1 VSSDAS
7 DDPGDPRTRSDSALK
22 ARVPT
27 VRLGN
32 PARSGGHV
40 SHGTMQRPSFST
52 VLADREFRAMWI
64 AEALSQA
71 GDQLARVALSVLVF
85 ERTGSATLTAL
96 TYALTLVP
104 ALVGGTLFGGLGDR
118 YPRREVMVVADLA
131 RALLIGLAAVPHM
144 PLAVLCVLVA
154 TMTLLSGPFGAAQQA
169 LLPDV
174 LPADQYPVG
183 MALRQTTIQAAFLA
197 GFAGGGFLVTA
208 LTPSF
213 GLAIDAAT
221 FVASAVLVRAWVGR
235 RPAAVAVAE
244 PPPFWRSSLVGA
256 RVIWRDPGMRALLIL
271 TWLAGLYI
279 VPDAVAAPYA
289 VAIGAAPSAVG
300 LILASDPIGSV
311 VGGVVFGRWVPAR
324 WQVRRL
330 GLLAALAGA
339 PLLACATKPPL
350 AVSMLLFGLS
360 GFFATAYHLHAST
373 TLMRRLPVETRA
385 QGSGLATSS
394 LITVQGVGALLAG
407 VLADRIGPAAT
418 IVTAGIA
425 GICLATWIGTVWSHI
440 DSAETG

>member
-1 VSSDAS
+1 
-7 DDPGDPRTRSDSALK
+7 
-22 ARVPT
+22 
-27 VRLGN
+27 
-32 PARSGGHV
+32 V
-40 SHGTMQRPSFST
+40 SHDTTQRRPSFSA

-104 ALVGGTLFGGLGDR
+104 ALVGGTLLGDLGDR

-131 RALLIGLAAVPHM
+131 RALLIGLAAVPHI

-154 TMTLLSGPFGAAQQA
+154 TMTLLSGPFSAAQQA

-208 LTPSF
+208 LTPPL

-221 FVASAVLVRAWVGR
+221 FVASAVLVRAWVGNHPASASAMTDAER
-235 RPAAVAVAE
+235 RP
-244 PPPFWRSSLVGA
+244 PFLKSSLVGA

-339 PLLACATKPPL
+339 PLLVCAAKPPL

-360 GFFATAYHLHAST
+360 GFFATACHLHAST

-407 VLADRIGPAAT
+407 VLADQLGPAAT

-425 GICLATWIGTVWSHI
+425 GICLATWIGTVWSRI

>member
-1 VSSDAS
+1 
-7 DDPGDPRTRSDSALK
+7 
-22 ARVPT
+22 
-27 VRLGN
+27 
-32 PARSGGHV
+32 V
-40 SHGTMQRPSFST
+40 SHDTKARPSFSA
-52 VLADREFRAMWI
+52 VLAIREFRAMWV

-71 GDQLARVALSVLVF
+71 GDQLARVALSLLVF

-118 YPRREVMVVADLA
+118 YPRRQVMVLADVA
-131 RALLIGLAAVPHM
+131 RALLIGLAAVPHL

-154 TMTLLSGPFGAAQQA
+154 TMTLLSGPFSAAQQA

-174 LPADQYPVG
+174 LPDDLYPVG
-183 MALRQTTIQAAFLA
+183 MAVRQTTIQAAFLA

-208 LTPSF
+208 LTPSL

-221 FVASAVLVRAWVGR
+221 FLVSALLVRAWVGSHPV
-235 RPAAVAVAE
+235 PATVDAE
-244 PPPFWRSSLVGA
+244 RPPPFLKSSLVGA
-256 RVIWRDPGMRALLIL
+256 RVIWRDPGMRVLLAL

-311 VGGVVFGRWVPAR
+311 VGGVVFGRWVPAQ

-339 PLLACATKPPL
+339 PLLVCAAKPPL

-373 TLMRRLPVETRA
+373 TLMRRLPAETRA
-385 QGSGLATSS
+385 QGSGLVTSS
-394 LITVQGVGALLAG
+394 LITVQGVGVLLAG
-407 VLADRIGPAAT
+407 VLADQIGPAGT
-418 IVTAGIA
+418 IVAAGIG
-425 GICLATWIGTVWSHI
+425 GICIATLLGTVWSRI
-440 DSAETG
+440 DSAETVRGG

>member
-1 VSSDAS
+1 M
-7 DDPGDPRTRSDSALK
+7 SAGTEQ
-22 ARVPT
+22 RV
-27 VRLGN
+27 
-32 PARSGGHV
+32 
-40 SHGTMQRPSFST
+40 SFSA
-52 VLADREFRAMWI
+52 VLALREFRAIWI

-118 YPRREVMVVADLA
+118 YPRRELMVVADLA
-131 RALLIGLAAVPHM
+131 RALLIGLAAVPHV
-144 PLAVLCVLVA
+144 PPALLCVLVA
-154 TMTLLSGPFGAAQQA
+154 TMTLLGGPFSAAQQA
-169 LLPDV
+169 LLPDI
-174 LPADQYPVG
+174 LPADLYPVG
-183 MALRQTTIQAAFLA
+183 MAVRQTTIQAAFLA

-208 LTPSF
+208 LTPSL

-221 FVASAVLVRAWVGR
+221 FVASAILVQLWVGR
-235 RPAAVAVAE
+235 HPVAATAE
-244 PPPFWRSSLVGA
+244 ERPPFWRSSVIGA
-256 RVIWRDPGMRALLIL
+256 RAIWRDPGMRALLAL

-311 VGGVVFGRWVPAR
+311 VGGIVFGRWVPAR
-324 WQVRRL
+324 WQVHRL

-339 PLLACATKPPL
+339 PLLVCAIKPPL

-373 TLMRRLPVETRA
+373 TLMRRLPDATRA

-394 LITVQGVGALLAG
+394 LISVQGVGALLAG
-407 VLADRIGPAAT
+407 VLADRIGPAGT
-418 IVTAGIA
+418 IVTAGVAGVCIA
-425 GICLATWIGTVWSHI
+425 LLIGAAWSRI
-440 DSAETG
+440 DA

>member
-1 VSSDAS
+1 VSAA
-7 DDPGDPRTRSDSALK
+7 TE
-22 ARVPT
+22 
-27 VRLGN
+27 
-32 PARSGGHV
+32 
-40 SHGTMQRPSFST
+40 QRPSFSA
-52 VLADREFRAMWI
+52 VLALREFRAIWI

-118 YPRREVMVVADLA
+118 YPRRELMVVADLG
-131 RALLIGLAAVPHM
+131 RALLIGLAAVPHV
-144 PLAVLCVLVA
+144 PLVLLCVLVA
-154 TMTLLSGPFGAAQQA
+154 AMTLLGGPFSAAQQA

-174 LPADQYPVG
+174 LPADLYPVG
-183 MALRQTTIQAAFLA
+183 MAVRQTTIQAAFLA

-208 LTPSF
+208 LTPSL

-221 FVASAVLVRAWVGR
+221 FVASAILVQLWVGR
-235 RPAAVAVAE
+235 RPVAAAPADR
-244 PPPFWRSSLVGA
+244 PPFWSSSVIGA
-256 RVIWRDPGMRALLIL
+256 RVIWRDPGMRALLAL

-311 VGGVVFGRWVPAR
+311 VGGIVFGRWVPAR
-324 WQVRRL
+324 WQVHRL

-339 PLLACATKPPL
+339 PLLVCAVKPPL

-373 TLMRRLPVETRA
+373 TLMRRLPDATRA

-394 LITVQGVGALLAG
+394 LISVQGVGALLAG
-407 VLADRIGPAAT
+407 VLADRIGPAGT

-425 GICLATWIGTVWSHI
+425 GVCLALLIGAAWSRVESVETVRP
-440 DSAETG
+440 D